1 MSKKTNSL
9 VILDAGP
16 FLNNKT
22 SSNSSLTKSTVTTSS
37 PLNNEDTSQTENDTT
52 VKIEADENE
61 SINFKSVKEHAKK
74 LNRLNTETELRN
86 LVDMKPT
93 SSSTRPN
100 SGSSAAYKSVA
111 DSVKNKSV
119 EIESF
124 NFSDVN
130 FFFKLNEWSNV

>member
-22 SSNSSLTKSTVTTSS
+22 SSNSSLTKSTITTSS

-93 SSSTRPN
+93 IPSTRPN
-100 SGSSAAYKSVA
+100 SGNSVSYKSVA

-124 NFSDVN
+124 NFSDVIY
-130 FFFKLNEWSNV
+130 FKLNEWSNV